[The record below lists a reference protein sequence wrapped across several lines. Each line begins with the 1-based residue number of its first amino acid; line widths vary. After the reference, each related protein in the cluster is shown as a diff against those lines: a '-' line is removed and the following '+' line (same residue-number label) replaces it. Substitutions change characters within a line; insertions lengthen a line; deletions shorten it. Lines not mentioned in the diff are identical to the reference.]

1 MRRASVVTLLVTP
14 VVVVGLGLWLIR
26 LPGRAERT
34 GGEEAAPGSA
44 GFVPGPG
51 HPMAGPPVQ
60 FGPGQL
66 LVLRNEA
73 GAAVVEITAQ
83 IADGAFY
90 RWRFQPAGGGAEQ
103 HGEGKLYERFEGAEK
118 MPDGSIR
125 LHDMGSQLD
134 IQAGPFRI
142 PWSSGGANFGW
153 IYLDRDTLGAEIV
166 NDQRFD
172 EVGL

>member
-1 MRRASVVTLLVTP
+1 MVL
-14 VVVVGLGLWLIR
+14 GLGLWLIR

-83 IADGAFY
+83 IAGGASY
-90 RWRFQPAGGGAEQ
+90 RWRFQPAGGGAELR
-103 HGEGKLYERFEGAEK
+103 GEGKVFERYEGAAK
-118 MPDGSIR
+118 MPDGSVR
-125 LHDMGSQLD
+125 LKDMGSQLD

-142 PWSSGGANFGW
+142 PWSSGDPNFGW
-153 IYLDRDTLGAEIV
+153 IYLDRDALGAQIV
-166 NDQRFD
+166 NDQKFD
-172 EVGL
+172 EVDL

>member
-1 MRRASVVTLLVTP
+1 MTRTLVVTLLVAL
-14 VVVVGLGLWLIR
+14 VVVAGLGLWVIR
-26 LPGRAERT
+26 LPGRTEGAAGREP
-34 GGEEAAPGSA
+34 APGSA

-83 IADGAFY
+83 ISDGAFY

-103 HGEGKLYERFEGAEK
+103 RGEGKLYERFEGAEK

-142 PWSSGGANFGW
+142 PWSAGDANFSW